1 VCAHIITHV
10 TLDVFCDVFGSLIG
24 HDSLRLSS
32 LELPQGACVP
42 RQPTRCSEVASET
55 EALAEEIT
63 GEMCDTAHN
72 FVIHLHWVCEVLA
85 SHYWTCVHMKT
96 TCRQT
101 MWHVVWHSWQLCDR
115 FTSSLP
121 GLRISLLN
129 MCSHEDHMHR
139 NSQWEWA
146 FIHISYASVP

>member
-1 VCAHIITHV
+1 
-10 TLDVFCDVFGSLIG
+10 
-24 HDSLRLSS
+24 
-32 LELPQGACVP
+32 
-42 RQPTRCSEVASET
+42 
-55 EALAEEIT
+55 
-63 GEMCDTAHN
+63 MCDTAHN

-101 MWHVVWHSWQLCDR
+101 MWRVVWHSWQLCDR

-139 NSQWEWA
+139 NCQWEWA
-146 FIHISYASVP
+146 FIYHMLLYPRKLQVYHTYVETVALFFWIPYRPTY